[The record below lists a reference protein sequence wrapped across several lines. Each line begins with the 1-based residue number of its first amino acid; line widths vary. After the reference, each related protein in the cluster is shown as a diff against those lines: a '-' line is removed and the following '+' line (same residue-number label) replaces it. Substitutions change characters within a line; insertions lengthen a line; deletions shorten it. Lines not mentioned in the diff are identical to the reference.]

1 MLTTKQRRFVE
12 SYSGNAS
19 EAARLAGYA
28 PRWAD
33 RQAHTLIE
41 KNREIRE
48 AIQKREEQRRSELI
62 ADRTRRQMFWSRI
75 MNDESE
81 SMATR
86 LRASE
91 LLAKSEGDFLDR
103 VRLDGNFDVAMGLA
117 CLLQEVSLVDRD
129 G

>member
-1 MLTTKQRRFVE
+1 MLTARQERFVAV
-12 SYSGNAS
+12 YAGNAA
-19 EAARLAGYA
+19 EAARKAGYA

-48 AIQKREEQRRSELI
+48 AIQKREEQQRSELI
-62 ADRTRRQMFWSRI
+62 ADRTKRQMFWSRI

-91 LLAKSEGDFLDR
+91 LLGKSEGDFMSS
-103 VRLDGNFDVAMGLA
+103 VTVDGNFDVALGLA
-117 CLLQEVSLVDRD
+117 ALLAEV
-129 G
+129 